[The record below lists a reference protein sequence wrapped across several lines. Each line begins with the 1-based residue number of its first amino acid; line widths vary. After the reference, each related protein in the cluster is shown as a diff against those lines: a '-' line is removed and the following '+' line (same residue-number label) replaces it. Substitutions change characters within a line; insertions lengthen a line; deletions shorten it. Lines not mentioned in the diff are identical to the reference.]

1 MNEASTATRT
11 YVRDPICGMDIDP
24 ATATHRVEHGGSP
37 YYFCGA
43 RCAETFRKDPG
54 AALAK
59 ASTPDAAKSCCQG
72 SKGDRGSTQQ
82 DEKAAG
88 KYRTEERR
96 VGKGWGRTC
105 KYRGGPNR

>member
-24 ATATHRVEHGGSP
+24 ATAAHRVEHGGSP

-43 RCAETFRKDPG
+43 RCAETFRKNPG

-59 ASTPDAAKSCCQG
+59 ASTPDAAKPCCSG
-72 SKGDRGSTQQ
+72 RS
-82 DEKAAG
+82 
-88 KYRTEERR
+88 EEHTSELQSLMRISYA
-96 VGKGWGRTC
+96 VLCLKQ
-105 KYRGGPNR
+105 NNNQ